1 MVTSV
6 SLHYKFN
13 FYLEI
18 RNVYPLTVTKS
29 LHLIQV
35 ESSLHSSKLSLLR
48 LEMPSIKGFWEGV
61 KRRKEEDNRQENSN
75 IIYKFV
81 RWLHSPW
88 FWQERK
94 IAFVSGEVLL
104 WTLHGNPPPSH
115 PQPLSPADLLML
127 EMSSSP
133 VSFTAFFF
141 LQLPSTEQHLP
152 L

>member
-104 WTLHGNPPPSH
+104 
-115 PQPLSPADLLML
+115 
-127 EMSSSP
+127 
-133 VSFTAFFF
+133 
-141 LQLPSTEQHLP
+141 
-152 L
+152 